1 MQTKIK
7 ECIERIYTLLEGHTW
22 YMQSLSTDCSG
33 ETERGYVNLR
43 NIPSF
48 YFIY

>member
-22 YMQSLSTDCSG
+22 YMQSLLNRLFGRDRKRVC
-33 ETERGYVNLR
+33 
-43 NIPSF
+43 
-48 YFIY
+48 